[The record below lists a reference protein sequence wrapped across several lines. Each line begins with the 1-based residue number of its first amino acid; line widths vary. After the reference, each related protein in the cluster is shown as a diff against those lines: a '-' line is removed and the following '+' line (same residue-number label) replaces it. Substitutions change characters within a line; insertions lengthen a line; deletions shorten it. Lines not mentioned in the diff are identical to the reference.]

1 MAKEP
6 AAPRELTGEE
16 AAVYDRQIRLWGLD
30 AQRRLAAS
38 TVLITGAANSILAQE
53 LAKNLVLSGIA
64 SLTFAPAAAAAG
76 DGGFLGK
83 DLPAAVASLTDI
95 NPLVAVTVLDDAATA
110 DVAAYSLVCAVD
122 AAEAAERATAAACRA
137 AGVPFQC
144 GRAPGPVGFFFMDLG
159 ERYKYTEAV
168 AAPPAG
174 VPRAGKAASSAD
186 VEEKAEA
193 APKVEQERELA
204 YVSYADAVDA
214 PWGNEPKRTDCGW
227 HMTAVLRAF
236 EREHDRLPGGQEG
249 AEAEAADVAR
259 MDAIYKELQVQRK
272 PTRTSEALAS
282 DLGRT
287 ACYVLPPVSAVVGGL
302 WGREAIKVVSRR
314 EAPLD
319 NFFFYS
325 SRSGLGVLSKICATP
340 KN

>member
-38 TVLITGAANSILAQE
+38 TVLITGAANSMLAQE
-53 LAKNLVLSGIA
+53 LAKNLVLAGVA
-64 SLTFAPAAAAAG
+64 SLTFAPAAACG
-76 DGGFLGK
+76 GGGGFLGR
-83 DLPAAVASLTDI
+83 DLPAAVAALVDI
-95 NPLVAVTVLDDAATA
+95 NPLVAVTVLDDAAAA

-122 AAEAAERATAAACRA
+122 APEAAERATAAACRA

-144 GRAPGPVGFFFMDLG
+144 GRAPGPVGFFFVDLG
-159 ERYKYTEAV
+159 ERYRYTVRKAAPAPGSRKATEAETE
-168 AAPPAG
+168 AAAAG
-174 VPRAGKAASSAD
+174 EE
-186 VEEKAEA
+186 VEEEAEA
-193 APKVEQERELA
+193 AF
-204 YVSYADAVDA
+204 VSYADAVDA
-214 PWGNEPKRTDCGW
+214 PWGNEAKRTDCGW
-227 HMTAVLRAF
+227 HMVEVLRAF
-236 EREHDRLPGGQEG
+236 EREHGRLPGGQEG
-249 AEAEAADVAR
+249 DEAQAADVTKV
-259 MDAIYKELQVQRK
+259 DAIYKELQAQRRPK
-272 PTRTSEALAS
+272 QVNEALAT

-287 ACYVLPPVSAVVGGL
+287 ACYVLPPVAAVVGGM

-314 EAPLD
+314 DPPLD

-325 SRSGLGVLSKICATP
+325 SRSSQGGLEKIGAGP